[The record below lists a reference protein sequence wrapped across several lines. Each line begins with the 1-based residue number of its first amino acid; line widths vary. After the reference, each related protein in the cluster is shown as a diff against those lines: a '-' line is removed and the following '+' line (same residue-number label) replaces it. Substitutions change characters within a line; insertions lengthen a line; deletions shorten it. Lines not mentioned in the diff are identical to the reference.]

1 MDETELDKFRER
13 LLKEK
18 EALEEELGYID
29 STMDTSENEWS
40 GENNQYDNHLGDIGT
55 NLDMRE
61 RDLSLSLNAQD
72 LLRQV
77 NDALK
82 RIDEGTYGFC
92 KVCGRPIEKERLEA
106 IPYTDLCIDDKKKE
120 EASW

>member
-1 MDETELDKFRER
+1 MDETELEKFRER
-13 LLKEK
+13 LLNEK
-18 EALEEELGYID
+18 KALEEELGYID
-29 STMDTSENEWS
+29 STMDDSEREWS

-82 RIDEGTYGFC
+82 RIDEGTFGFC

-106 IPYTDLCIDDKKKE
+106 IPYADLCIEDKKKE